1 MFINFESLIGMK
13 LFKFRIYLYFVRV
26 IVYVYVYVY
35 VKFIFSIFRPFV
47 NLGKISLNLS
57 LVIPF

>member
-26 IVYVYVYVY
+26 IVYVYVYV
-35 VKFIFSIFRPFV
+35 KFIFSIFRPFV

>member
-13 LFKFRIYLYFVRV
+13 LFKFRIYLYFVIV
-26 IVYVYVYVY
+26 IVYVYVY